1 MIILLIFALLL
12 IYPSPG
18 SAFCPPSSFNY
29 TAGPGLTVFLNPSDL
44 PLNIQINVTESF
56 PIQPTDVYILWDT
69 SYSSRSFS
77 YHYWRPNSR
86 RLLGIMNA
94 TLQQNPDVRFGL
106 GFFTTKRL
114 LDIGH
119 GGDYVYRHVV
129 DVTANISKVDLFFS
143 GLSWAT
149 TPAVGPYTSSLEAF
163 LQVMLTANNT
173 GFRPGSRRVVLLATD
188 VMFGQQGDV
197 AARTLSPLVE
207 TEDNST
213 FAFPRPNNY
222 NGVLENNCT
231 LAGNV
236 CYDTCSPTLFQPR
249 TANPSIYCQCGMV
262 PINTLVPGVISKV
275 NTSQFTSGSCEDFPT
290 QAGVAS
296 IAQALGFELIAFTPL
311 DTLGTNISNA
321 FRQLNLLI
329 GSGSVI
335 TNLDLRARL
344 PPLVSQTLGVIPVTW
359 DVSTIDG
366 YTIGECNLTACTFI
380 FEFSYPPGGSQ
391 VNGTIVINGD
401 YNITVDVQVCIQ
413 SESPSESP
421 TASFT
426 ETPSE
431 SPSNTE
437 TPSASQSDSQSQS
450 PTPSASQS
458 DSQSYTPSASQSDS
472 MSPTPSLSP
481 SESPTPSGSASQSD
495 SFTPSKSPTPSL
507 SQSDSRSQSHSQ
519 SPSISQSDSHSQSHT
534 SSRSQS
540 KSDSYSQ
547 SLSISESLS
556 PSSVPASVSIST
568 TPETASPSSSP
579 QSASDSLSVSFASQ
593 SLSLSSASHSASA
606 SVSVSPVPPITG
618 TSSTPTLVA
627 LIVVST
633 MLALC
638 FICLICFGPLRR
650 RRRRRR
656 PEDEP
661 LLANQYK
668 SQ

>member
-29 TAGPGLTVFLNPSDL
+29 TAGPGLTVFLNPSDP

-275 NTSQFTSGSCEDFPT
+275 NTSQFASGSCEDFPT

-335 TNLDLRARL
+335 TSLDLRARL
-344 PPLVSQTLGVIPVTW
+344 PPLVPQTVGAIPVTW

-366 YTIGECNLTACTFI
+366 VSIGECNLTACTFI

-413 SESPSESP
+413 SESPS
-421 TASFT
+421 FT

-431 SPSNTE
+431 SLSDSPSETFTESNTH
-437 TPSASQSDSQSQS
+437 TKSQSKSHSHSTTHKSHSQSHKSKSKSKSHSQSHESHSKSHSQSHKSHSKSHSPSHKSKSKSHSKSHSHSQSQS
-450 PTPSASQS
+450 LPNTPS
-458 DSQSYTPSASQSDS
+458 
-472 MSPTPSLSP
+472 PSLSP
-481 SESPTPSGSASQSD
+481 S
-495 SFTPSKSPTPSL
+495 FTS
-507 SQSDSRSQSHSQ
+507 
-519 SPSISQSDSHSQSHT
+519 
-534 SSRSQS
+534 
-540 KSDSYSQ
+540 
-547 SLSISESLS
+547 
-556 PSSVPASVSIST
+556 ASVSISM
-568 TPETASPSSSP
+568 TPESPSPSSSP
-579 QSASDSLSVSFASQ
+579 QSTSDSLSSTPESK
-593 SLSLSSASHSASA
+593 SLSLSSASHSASVSA
-606 SVSVSPVPPITG
+606 SVSPIPPITG

-627 LIVVST
+627 IIVVST